1 MAENYSQLE
10 VANSEHVHSSP
21 EVVNHYTFAPE
32 LASTLYDAPEAVKSG
47 THMPQRAAF
56 HESPEL
62 DMMKRRPDVGD
73 NAAIRCVQT
82 DH

>member
-32 LASTLYDAPEAVKSG
+32 LASTLYDAPEAVENG

-62 DMMKRRPDVGD
+62 DRKKWRPDVGD
-73 NAAIRCVQT
+73 NAPIRCVQT
-82 DH
+82 DR